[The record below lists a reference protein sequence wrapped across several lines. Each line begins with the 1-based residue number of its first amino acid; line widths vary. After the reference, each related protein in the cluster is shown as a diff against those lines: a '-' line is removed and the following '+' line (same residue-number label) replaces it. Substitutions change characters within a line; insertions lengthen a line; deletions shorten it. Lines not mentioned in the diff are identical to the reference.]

1 MAIRACRSTA
11 SESARAVSVMPCLI
25 ASRSRI
31 GFSSPRKA
39 PNTEIGTSVTTISR
53 MI

>member
-1 MAIRACRSTA
+1 MRACRSTA
-11 SESARAVSVMPCLI
+11 RESARAVSVIPCLI

-31 GFSSPRKA
+31 GFSNPRNA
-39 PNTEIGTSVTTISR
+39 PKTEIGASVTAISR